1 MTLIYLDFITTL
13 FFFLFVGY
21 LERFGIL
28 RRNSEPSVQIQKIN
42 ELFYRN
48 VWLYVLPYFYGITLI
63 SDLENFF
70 TIKAF
75 ANQIFY
81 FFLILLIQLLIF
93 LRLQPLSVW
102 VYVLSLKENLQKFH
116 FKFFKRNIHANKVV
130 DDSAIDFP
138 RIEANVKVGL
148 NELRFLLNAV
158 CFPFL
163 FIITN
168 AFVFTK
174 LIFLISS
181 FFTIKT

>member
-1 MTLIYLDFITTL
+1 MTLIYLDLITTL

-28 RRNSEPSVQIQKIN
+28 RRNSVPSVQIQKIN
-42 ELFYRN
+42 KLFYRN

-63 SDLENFF
+63 NDLENFF

-75 ANQIFY
+75 ANQVFY

-102 VYVLSLKENLQKFH
+102 VYVLSLKENWQKFQL
-116 FKFFKRNIHANKVV
+116 KFFKRNLHAHKIV
-130 DDSAIDFP
+130 DDSAIDFL
-138 RIEANVKVGL
+138 RIEGNVKFGL

-158 CFPFL
+158 FFPFF
-163 FIITN
+163 FILTN
-168 AFVFTK
+168 AYILTK
-174 LIFLISS
+174 LIFFI
-181 FFTIKT
+181 F

>member
-1 MTLIYLDFITTL
+1 MTLIYIDLSTTL

-21 LERFGIL
+21 LERFGVL
-28 RRNSEPSVQIQKIN
+28 KRHSMPSVQIQKIN

-102 VYVLSLKENLQKFH
+102 VYVLCLKENLQKFQL
-116 FKFFKRNIHANKVV
+116 KFFKRNRSPNRFM

-138 RIEANVKVGL
+138 RIEGNVKFGL

-158 CFPFL
+158 FFPFF
-163 FIITN
+163 FILTN
-168 AFVFTK
+168 AYILTK
-174 LIFLISS
+174 LIFFI
-181 FFTIKT
+181 F